1 MSQVNPDIL
10 IWARES
16 AGLSVPEA
24 ARKLKLGSKKT
35 SGEQILQD
43 YESGKRAPTSKKLA
57 EIANQYKRPITMFY
71 LNKPPSRGETGE
83 DFRETNNSQ
92 LEEFRGPVGALIR
105 DVFVRQ
111 SIIKSA
117 LIDAEDDEIIDF
129 VGQGGSFP
137 SIDAAKSQIS
147 EFLSLDIDEF
157 RKKRN
162 AHDAFSYLRES
173 VEKKRFYVLLI
184 GDLGSHHSRI
194 PADVFRGFALSDPIC
209 PFIVINHNDAK
220 SAWSFTLL
228 HELVHIWVDKSGIS
242 DNSTEN
248 KIEKYCNDVASQIL
262 VEDKEI
268 DTLNSEIK
276 SFDGNAFRAIQSFAA
291 KFNVSGSMLA
301 YRLFKRSHISQDA
314 WASLSKEFK
323 DLWIK
328 EKEKDKNKSKTSS
341 GNYYATQKHRAGSAL
356 IKIIKRS
363 LYEGV
368 LTETK
373 AGKALGV
380 QSGNVAELV
389 DL

>member
-129 VGQGGSFP
+129 VGQG
-137 SIDAAKSQIS
+137 
-147 EFLSLDIDEF
+147 
-157 RKKRN
+157 
-162 AHDAFSYLRES
+162 
-173 VEKKRFYVLLI
+173 
-184 GDLGSHHSRI
+184 
-194 PADVFRGFALSDPIC
+194 
-209 PFIVINHNDAK
+209 
-220 SAWSFTLL
+220 
-228 HELVHIWVDKSGIS
+228 
-242 DNSTEN
+242 
-248 KIEKYCNDVASQIL
+248 
-262 VEDKEI
+262 
-268 DTLNSEIK
+268 
-276 SFDGNAFRAIQSFAA
+276 
-291 KFNVSGSMLA
+291 
-301 YRLFKRSHISQDA
+301 
-314 WASLSKEFK
+314 
-323 DLWIK
+323 
-328 EKEKDKNKSKTSS
+328 
-341 GNYYATQKHRAGSAL
+341 
-356 IKIIKRS
+356 
-363 LYEGV
+363 
-368 LTETK
+368 
-373 AGKALGV
+373 
-380 QSGNVAELV
+380 
-389 DL
+389 